1 MGEEGSMWPKDDCQ
15 TRRKA
20 GGVPCRMCCWKSLQ
34 PSFFGLGEPLGCP
47 CGLRLSDLPQA
58 RGPRHTAAHSCC
70 LDWPSLELGGSGHG
84 AMDLPLSTGRQEVR
98 AATRRE
104 RSCLGL
110 CGAVGRSFSWCQ
122 QLSAA
127 PAASGVPLQD
137 VSCRGMSERGSSGEL
152 CTAWPRGL
160 LGWSFKDKER
170 EESREERRRGEDLRE
185 WLQSVQAMMILS
197 VIFSVL
203 SLFLFFC
210 QLFTLTKGGRF
221 YITGVFQILAGLC
234 VMSGAAIFTVRH
246 TDWHQASENTSYGF
260 AYILAWLAFPLAL
273 ASGIVYVILRKR
285 E

>member
-1 MGEEGSMWPKDDCQ
+1 MLLPFFFLLKNKDINTELTRCRGENGITSSLPGE
-15 TRRKA
+15 TTN
-20 GGVPCRMCCWKSLQ
+20 KSLGGKQCCQ
-34 PSFFGLGEPLGCP
+34 PGCSWGPAPLRETSALDILRAGHSISSKGLKG
-47 CGLRLSDLPQA
+47 
-58 RGPRHTAAHSCC
+58 T
-70 LDWPSLELGGSGHG
+70 W
-84 AMDLPLSTGRQEVR
+84 
-98 AATRRE
+98 
-104 RSCLGL
+104 
-110 CGAVGRSFSWCQ
+110 
-122 QLSAA
+122 
-127 PAASGVPLQD
+127 
-137 VSCRGMSERGSSGEL
+137 
-152 CTAWPRGL
+152 
-160 LGWSFKDKER
+160 GW
-170 EESREERRRGEDLRE
+170 RE

>member
-1 MGEEGSMWPKDDCQ
+1 MLLLLLGIIVLHVTVLVLLFVSTIVSQWLVNGE
-15 TRRKA
+15 RA
-20 GGVPCRMCCWKSLQ
+20 
-34 PSFFGLGEPLGCP
+34 
-47 CGLRLSDLPQA
+47 SDLWQN
-58 RGPRHTAAHSCC
+58 C
-70 LDWPSLELGGSGHG
+70 
-84 AMDLPLSTGRQEVR
+84 
-98 AATRRE
+98 
-104 RSCLGL
+104 
-110 CGAVGRSFSWCQ
+110 
-122 QLSAA
+122 
-127 PAASGVPLQD
+127 
-137 VSCRGMSERGSSGEL
+137 SSGGDTIQ
-152 CTAWPRGL
+152 CVA
-160 LGWSFKDKER
+160 S
-170 EESREERRRGEDLRE
+170 SSNE